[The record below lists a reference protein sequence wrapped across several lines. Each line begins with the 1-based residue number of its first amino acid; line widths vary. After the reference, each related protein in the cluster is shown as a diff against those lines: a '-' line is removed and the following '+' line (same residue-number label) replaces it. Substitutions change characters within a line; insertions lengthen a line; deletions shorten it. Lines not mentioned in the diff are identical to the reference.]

1 MTEHDPVL
9 SKPSSKAGRTQR
21 VVLDLLRE
29 HKEAEG
35 GIPTN
40 LRFIFYELEQVG
52 LACKP
57 SPDDGRR
64 NRRRSVGWPPGSQ
77 DLTDALTHLREEAVI
92 PWSWIV
98 DETRRL
104 DVWAYSPSVAE
115 YLRDRLEEATISRWG
130 DEPPPLILCESKAT
144 AGVLRAIVSPY
155 CCPIAGTGGQVGGFL
170 RTVIA
175 PLLGA
180 PGFRRVLYLGDLDRS
195 GADIEANTR
204 RVLEREAGRELDW
217 TRLGLTEEQAQERGI
232 TPIWKVDGRDRKGH
246 WATEVESLGQA
257 GVVHLVRDA
266 LDALLPEPLVRVQ
279 EREDAER
286 EVVRTLLD
294 GASA

>member
-1 MTEHDPVL
+1 VTEHDPVL

-77 DLTDALTHLREEAVI
+77 DITDALTHLRDEAFI

-98 DETRRL
+98 DETRTL
-104 DVWAYSPSVAE
+104 DVWVYASSVTA
-115 YLRDRLEEATISRWG
+115 YLRDRLEEATISPWG
-130 DEPPPLILCESKAT
+130 DSPPPLVLCESKAT
-144 AGVLRAIVSPY
+144 AGVLRSVVAPY
-155 CCPIAGTGGQVGGFL
+155 CCPITGTGGQVGGFL
-170 RTVIA
+170 RTEVA
-175 PLLGA
+175 PLFDV
-180 PGFRRVLYLGDLDRS
+180 PRRVFYLGDLDRS
-195 GADIEANTR
+195 GADIEANAR
-204 RVLEREAGRELDW
+204 RVLEREARRELDW
-217 TRLGLTEEQAQERGI
+217 TRLGLIEEQAQERGI

-257 GVVHLVRDA
+257 GVVALVRDA

-279 EREDAER
+279 ERENAEQ
-286 EVVRTLLD
+286 EVWRTMLE
-294 GASA
+294 GAGA